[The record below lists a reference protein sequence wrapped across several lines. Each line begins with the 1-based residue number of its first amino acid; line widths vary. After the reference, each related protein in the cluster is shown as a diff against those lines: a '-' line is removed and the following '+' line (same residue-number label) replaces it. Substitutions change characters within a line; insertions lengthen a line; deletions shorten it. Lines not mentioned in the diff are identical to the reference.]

1 MGIKILMVCLGN
13 ICRSPLA
20 HGILKEK
27 VKAHKLNIVVDSAG
41 TGSWHVGNPPDSR
54 SIEIA
59 ERNAVSISNQRAR
72 QFKKNDFEEFDLIYV
87 MDKSNFN
94 DITKLDVNNMHLNKI
109 KLILNELHPAQNM
122 EVPDPYF
129 GNNNG
134 FEHVYNLLDLACDQ
148 IISNLKK

>member
-1 MGIKILMVCLGN
+1 MVCLGN

-27 VKAHKLNIVVDSAG
+27 VKAHKLDIVVDSAG
-41 TGSWHVGNPPDSR
+41 TGSWHIGNPPDSR

-59 ERNAVSISNQRAR
+59 EKNAVSISNQRAR
-72 QFKKNDFEEFDLIYV
+72 QFKKIDFEEFDLIYV
-87 MDKSNFN
+87 MDKNNFN
-94 DITKLDVNNMHLNKI
+94 EITKLDVSNMYLSKI
-109 KLILNELHPAQNM
+109 KLILNELHPSQNM

-134 FEHVYNLLDLACDQ
+134 FKNVYNLLDLACDQ
-148 IISNLKK
+148 IISKLKK